1 MKQLI
6 GDAWGDFERKMLD
19 PLSASQLQRSEMR
32 RAFYA
37 GAAAVFY
44 GISAQLAP
52 GGGEPTEAELAIADD
67 LHAEIQLW
75 ADRLARGEV

>member
-44 GISAQLAP
+44 GISAQLEP
-52 GGGEPTEAELAIADD
+52 GEPTPTTEELAIAED
-67 LHAEIQLW
+67 LHAEIQMWL
-75 ADRLARGEV
+75 DRLARGEV